1 MSKDLNKRLAALEK
15 EMNSIKLEMEK
26 EEKKPMKL
34 SAKKP
39 LNIEDCTCI
48 EQLNK
53 HFTVSELKLWLKK
66 NKINVKKITE
76 KHKDDFVKIV
86 WENISDDYE
95 SDYSNNS
102 ESEADEDE
110 EWEYYYA

>member
-1 MSKDLNKRLAALEK
+1 MSPSLIAKIAKLEKDLNALKVELNK
-15 EMNSIKLEMEK
+15 QTTDTSV
-26 EEKKPMKL
+26 KKPK
-34 SAKKP
+34 S
-39 LNIEDCTCI
+39 IDDCETI

-53 HFTVSELKLWLKK
+53 FTTTELKAWLKK

-95 SDYSNNS
+95 SDYSNNC